1 MGTKVPDRPQRLQ
14 GRPRADGYF
23 YPAGCAPGPEGAGG
37 RERTIEMAS
46 EPDLLHYTD
55 YRQYLADYHRWRKDG
70 DAQFSLR
77 RFAKEIGF
85 SSHTLLRYV
94 LEGKRNLSKRTL
106 VKISLALKLS
116 GPRADFFENLVFFN
130 QAGTL
135 QEKDHFY
142 QKLLAADKTRG
153 LKKMEARQFEAL
165 KTWYHIAI
173 RESLNLGAFK
183 PSPEWIARN
192 LLPPIEPKEARD
204 SLKLLVESGLVKR
217 TANGYRPVDDAI
229 TTDDETMALFVRN
242 YHLEM
247 LELAKRSIDAV
258 PPEQRDISS
267 VCMTI
272 READFPKLKKQI
284 QLMRKELRVFSASGK
299 DAERLVQVNIQLFP
313 LSQGWKSQ
321 NAK

>member
-1 MGTKVPDRPQRLQ
+1 METL
-14 GRPRADGYF
+14 
-23 YPAGCAPGPEGAGG
+23 
-37 RERTIEMAS
+37 S

-55 YRQYLADYHRWRKDG
+55 YRRYLADYHGWRKQG
-70 DAQFSLR
+70 DPGFSLR

-94 LEGKRNLSKRTL
+94 LEGERNLSKRTL
-106 VKISLALKLS
+106 VKISLALGLS
-116 GPRADFFENLVFFN
+116 GPRAEFFENLVFFN
-130 QAGTL
+130 QSATL

-142 QKLLAADKTRG
+142 QKLLAADKSRG
-153 LKKMEARQFEAL
+153 MKKMEARQFEVL
-165 KTWYHIAI
+165 KSWYHIAI
-173 RESLNLGAFK
+173 RELLNLASFR

-204 SLKLLVESGLVKR
+204 SLKTLLESGLIRR

-247 LELAKRSIDAV
+247 LELAKRSLDTV

-272 READFPKLKKQI
+272 READLPKLKKQI
-284 QLMRKELRVFSASGK
+284 QLMRKELREFAAEGK
-299 DAERLVQVNIQLFP
+299 QAERVVQVNIQLFP
-313 LSQGWKSQ
+313 LSQG
-321 NAK
+321 AA